1 VSGSTQNHYRAM
13 GLGRGATPTE
23 IREAYLRLARTL
35 HPDRFM
41 DATPTEQRLAERRM
55 REVNAAWAVLGKPD
69 SRRVYDESL
78 APPRPTP
85 PPQRSSRPVAGHE
98 QDDPDDDEFGREPFD
113 PADDVELT
121 PVTAF
126 LLRRGPIIVALF
138 VLLGLFIGT
147 AYAGGRR
154 DQERLGPVTTTTS
167 CDLAGSSSC

>member
-1 VSGSTQNHYRAM
+1 MSGSPQNHYQAM

-41 DATPTEQRLAERRM
+41 DASPTEQRLAERRM

-69 SRRVYDESL
+69 RRREYDVSL
-78 APPRPTP
+78 EPPRPTP
-85 PPQRSSRPVAGHE
+85 PRPAASRPSDSGPR
-98 QDDPDDDEFGREPFD
+98 DDPDEDEFGTEPFD
-113 PADDVELT
+113 PADDVELS
-121 PVTAF
+121 PLAAF
-126 LLRRGPIIVALF
+126 LLRRGPIIVFVF

-154 DQERLGPVTTTTS
+154 DQERLDSVTTTTW
-167 CDLAGSSSC
+167 CRPAESSSC